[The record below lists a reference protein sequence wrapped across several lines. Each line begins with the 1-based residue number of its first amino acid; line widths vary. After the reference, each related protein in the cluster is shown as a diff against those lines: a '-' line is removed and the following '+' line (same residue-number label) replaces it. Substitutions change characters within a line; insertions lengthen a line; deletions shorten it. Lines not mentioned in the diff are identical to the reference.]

1 MTDLEDLE
9 EAMKDVQT
17 RPKKAQNFQS
27 LEEEDILK
35 EVEQEE
41 YEDDFAD
48 EEDAYQI
55 IEKELKKKE

>member
-1 MTDLEDLE
+1 
-9 EAMKDVQT
+9 
-17 RPKKAQNFQS
+17 

-35 EVEQEE
+35 ECEQEE

-55 IEKELKKKE
+55 IEKEMKKDIHKAVLPQ